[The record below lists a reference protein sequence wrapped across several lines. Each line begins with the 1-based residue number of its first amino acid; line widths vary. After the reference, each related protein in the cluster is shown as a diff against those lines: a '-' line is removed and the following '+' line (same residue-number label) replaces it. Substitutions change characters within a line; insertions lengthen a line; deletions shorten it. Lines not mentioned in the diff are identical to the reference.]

1 MLFCYT
7 TGMVFEGEKKINE
20 RPDDAMSEWIKRYY
34 SVTIEWPEFR
44 SSLLCS

>member
-1 MLFCYT
+1 
-7 TGMVFEGEKKINE
+7 MVFEGEKKINE